1 MARIIII
8 IIIILKNKFS
18 NNYFNNNN
26 NNNNQNN
33 NQKKIVDGLQKES
46 RTSKNLKTIYY
57 NFPTLD
63 SINKSNLPSTFFY
76 LNPIF
81 LLNF

>member
-57 NFPTLD
+57 NFPTFD
-63 SINKSNLPSTFFY
+63 SINESNFPSTFLLFKSY
-76 LNPIF
+76 IPIKF
-81 LLNF
+81 